1 MDPGQVSAETRRTC
15 VAIAVTGSLLIIAG
29 VMAEAALY
37 LAYLDPD
44 VTLPEAPP
52 TPANGQAA
60 AAAPAAAPAV
70 AAPAP
75 GAVNAGP
82 PAPARARKPAKQQ
95 GPKTPVA

>member
-60 AAAPAAAPAV
+60 AAAPA
-70 AAPAP
+70 P